1 MLSTSTQKEN
11 EMKKITF
18 VLVSIFAT
26 LSILISAC
34 APATPNATAPGDTLS
49 GTITVSGAFALYP
62 LMSVW
67 SDEFHKL
74 HPNVE
79 FDISGGGAGKGM
91 TDALSGAVDIGMV
104 SRKVKPEEESQ
115 GAFTIPVVKDAV
127 FGVISASNPVAKEIV
142 AQGIKQETLRKIFIT
157 GEIKTWGEVVGKP
170 EVTDAIHVYT
180 RSDSAGAADIWAQF
194 LGGKTQSDIQGVGV
208 NADPGLL
215 DTVVK
220 DPLGIGYNNLGFAF
234 DLATGKQAIGALVI
248 PIDADADGKAN
259 ETELLDS
266 LAKATAAVSDGTYPS
281 PPGRVENLV
290 TKGKPSGL
298 TQAFIQWILSDGQ
311 KLVGQ
316 SGYVELTA
324 DALADSIA
332 KVK

>member
-1 MLSTSTQKEN
+1 
-11 EMKKITF
+11 MKKMTF

-26 LSILISAC
+26 LSLVLSAC
-34 APATPNATAPGDTLS
+34 SSPAPAATNAAPSGDTLS

-79 FDISGGGAGKGM
+79 FDVSGGGAGKGM

-104 SRKVKPEEESQ
+104 SRKVKAEEEAQ
-115 GAFTIPVVKDAV
+115 GAYTIPVVKDAV
-127 FGVISASNPVAKEIV
+127 FGVVSAKNPVITEIL

-170 EVTDAIHVYT
+170 EIKDAIHVYT

-194 LGGKTQSDIQGVGV
+194 LGGKVQSDIQGVGV

-215 DTVVK
+215 DTVIK

-234 DLATGKQAIGALVI
+234 DLSSGKQANGAVVV
-248 PIDADADGKAN
+248 PIDADADGKTSQ
-259 ETELLDS
+259 TELLDS
-266 LAKATAAVSDGTYPS
+266 LAKATDAVANNTYPS

-311 KLVGQ
+311 KFVSQ
-316 SGYVELTA
+316 AGYVSLPS
-324 DALADSIA
+324 DVLAASIA

>member
-1 MLSTSTQKEN
+1 
-11 EMKKITF
+11 MKKMMF

-26 LSILISAC
+26 FSMVLSAC
-34 APATPNATAPGDTLS
+34 APAAANTATTGDTLS

-91 TDALSGAVDIGMV
+91 TDAISGAVDIGMV
-104 SRKVKPEEESQ
+104 SRKVKPEEEAQ
-115 GAFTIPVVKDAV
+115 GAYTVPVVKDAV
-127 FGVISASNPVAKEIV
+127 FGVVSANNPVIKEIV

-170 EVTDAIHVYT
+170 EITDAIHVYT

-194 LGGKTQSDIQGVGV
+194 LGGKVQADIQGVGV

-234 DLATGKQAIGALVI
+234 DLASGKQAAGAVVV
-248 PIDADADGKAN
+248 PIDADADGKTN
-259 ETELLDS
+259 EAELLDS
-266 LAKATAAVSDGTYPS
+266 LTKATAAVANNTYPS

-298 TQAFIQWILSDGQ
+298 TQVFIQWILADGQ
-311 KLVGQ
+311 KFVGQ
-316 SGYVELTA
+316 AGYVQLTSEQ
-324 DALADSIA
+324 LTESLQ

>member
-1 MLSTSTQKEN
+1 
-11 EMKKITF
+11 MKKITF
-18 VLVSIFAT
+18 VLISISAA
-26 LSILISAC
+26 LSLLLSAC
-34 APATPNATAPGDTLS
+34 APAAPATSGGSDDTLS

-67 SDEFHKL
+67 SDEFTKL

-79 FDISGGGAGKGM
+79 FDVSGGGAGKGM

-104 SRKVKPEEESQ
+104 SRAVKPEEESQ
-115 GAFTIPVVKDAV
+115 GAYTIPVVKDAV
-127 FGVISASNPVAKEIV
+127 FGVVSASNPVAKEIA

-170 EVTDAIHVYT
+170 EITDAIHVYT

-194 LGGKTQSDIQGVGV
+194 LGGKAQADIQGVGV

-234 DLATGKQAIGALVI
+234 DLASGKQATGALVI
-248 PIDADADGKAN
+248 PIDADADGKAS
-259 ETELLDS
+259 ETELLDT
-266 LAKATAAVSDGTYPS
+266 LVKATVAVANGTYPS

-311 KLVGQ
+311 KFVDKA
-316 SGYVELTA
+316 GYVQLTA
-324 DALADSIA
+324 DVLAKSIE

>member
-1 MLSTSTQKEN
+1 
-11 EMKKITF
+11 MKKITF
-18 VLVSIFAT
+18 LLISILAT
-26 LSILISAC
+26 LSLLLSSC
-34 APATPNATAPGDTLS
+34 APASPATSSGSDDLS

-62 LMSVW
+62 LMAVW
-67 SDEFHKL
+67 SDEFTKL

-79 FDISGGGAGKGM
+79 FDVSGGGAGKGM

-104 SRKVKPEEESQ
+104 SRAVKPEEEAQ
-115 GAFTIPVVKDAV
+115 GAYTIPVVKDAV
-127 FGVISASNPVAKEIV
+127 FGIVSASNPVAKEIT

-170 EVTDAIHVYT
+170 EITDAIHVYT

-194 LGGKTQSDIQGVGV
+194 LGGKVQADIQGVGV

-234 DLATGKQAIGALVI
+234 DLSSGKQANGALVV
-248 PIDADADGKAN
+248 PIDADADGKAS
-259 ETELLDS
+259 ETELLDT
-266 LAKATAAVSDGTYPS
+266 LAKATLAVANGTYPS

-311 KLVGQ
+311 QFVDKA
-316 SGYVELTA
+316 GYVQLTA
-324 DALADSIA
+324 DALAKSVE